1 MLFGICLDSLKIPVR
16 GDFISLNDNVI
27 TVITIILF
35 KTVHHV
41 ANFKHSKSIIDFS
54 QTARPTIIP
63 AFKRLIDSDN
73 YQDET
78 PCQSKEK

>member
-1 MLFGICLDSLKIPVR
+1 MVCDSETVKTDSQILKPNET
-16 GDFISLNDNVI
+16 S
-27 TVITIILF
+27 
-35 KTVHHV
+35 KVHHV

-54 QTARPTIIP
+54 QTARPTIMP